1 MQYQIKG
8 SPLPYVEI
16 NLEQGEQLKCQRG
29 AMSWMSAGIEM
40 STRGGGLGRM
50 FSKALTGESMFEN
63 IYTARAP
70 GYIAFASSL
79 PGNILP
85 VTIEPGRD
93 VICQKSAYLAAT
105 TGVDISIFFHRKLGA
120 GFFGGE
126 GFIMQRLS
134 GNGLAF
140 VEIDGSVEVKELAP
154 GESIYIDT
162 GYLAMMD
169 STCSMDIQ
177 TVGSVKNAILGGEGI
192 FNTVV
197 RGPGKVYLQSMPV
210 SKLSASLYMP
220 QAGKQL

>member
-1 MQYQIKG
+1 MQYQVKG
-8 SPLPYVEI
+8 EPLPYVEI
-16 NLEQGEQLKCQRG
+16 NLEAGEQVKCQRG

-40 STRGGGLGRM
+40 NTRGGGIGKM
-50 FSKALTGESMFEN
+50 FSKAITGESVFEN
-63 IYTARAP
+63 VYTARTP

-79 PGNILP
+79 PGNILAVP
-85 VTIEPGRD
+85 VEHGKDI
-93 VICQKSAYLAAT
+93 ICQKSAYLAAT
-105 TGVDISIFFHRKLGA
+105 TGVDISIFFHKRLGA

-134 GNGLAF
+134 GHGLAF
-140 VEIDGSVEVKELAP
+140 VEIDGSVEVKELAA
-154 GESIYIDT
+154 GESLYIDT

-197 RGPGKVYLQSMPV
+197 RGPGRVFLQSMPV
-210 SKLSASLYMP
+210 AKLSASLYMP
-220 QAGKQL
+220 QAGK

>member
-1 MQYQIKG
+1 MQYQVKG
-8 SPLPYVEI
+8 EPLPYVEI
-16 NLEQGEQLKCQRG
+16 NLEPGEQVKCQRG
-29 AMSWMSAGIEM
+29 AMSWMSAGIDM
-40 STRGGGLGRM
+40 NTQGGGLGKM
-50 FSKALTGESMFEN
+50 FTKALTGESMFEN

-85 VTIEPGRD
+85 VQIEPGRD
-93 VICQKSAYLAAT
+93 IICQKSAYLAAT
-105 TGVDISIFFHRKLGA
+105 TGVDISIFFHKKIGA

-134 GNGLAF
+134 GRGLAF
-140 VEIDGSVEVKELAP
+140 VEIDGSVEVKELAA
-154 GESIYIDT
+154 GETLFIDT

-169 STCSMDIQ
+169 ATCSMDIQ

-210 SKLSASLYMP
+210 SKLSASLYVP
-220 QAGKQL
+220 QAGK

>member
-1 MQYQIKG
+1 
-8 SPLPYVEI
+8 
-16 NLEQGEQLKCQRG
+16 
-29 AMSWMSAGIEM
+29 MSWMSAGIDM
-40 STRGGGLGRM
+40 NTQGGGLGKM
-50 FSKALTGESMFEN
+50 FTKALTGESLFEN

-85 VTIEPGRD
+85 VQIEPGRD
-93 VICQKSAYLAAT
+93 IICQKSAYLAAT
-105 TGVDISIFFHRKLGA
+105 TGVDISIFFHKKIGA

-134 GNGLAF
+134 GRGLAF
-140 VEIDGSVEVKELAP
+140 VEIDGSVEVKELAA
-154 GESIYIDT
+154 GETLFIDT

-169 STCSMDIQ
+169 ATCSMDIQ

-210 SKLSASLYMP
+210 SKLSASLYVP
-220 QAGKQL
+220 QAGK